1 MSDYISSISVFLAA
15 LTFISG
21 VNAWKREFIGRKKID
36 LYEKALNYMYKAR
49 ESISYIRM
57 PMSSQ
62 SEGST
67 RKKEPNETNEESE
80 ILDRAFVTMERFKKS
95 NTLFDEIR
103 ILHHQINLISDDA
116 TVNIF
121 NAFHSNLDK
130 LYKAARIHP
139 ELVLSQGNNPVE
151 PLNTQLMGNLR
162 IIYSPGDDEIEK
174 NVNDLLD
181 IISLLYSK
189 ELISRYNFCRNKE
202 FIKKIDR
209 IKSKYSDKK

>member
-1 MSDYISSISVFLAA
+1 MSDYISSLSVFLAA

-36 LYEKALNYMYKAR
+36 LYEKALNYIYKAR

-57 PMSSQ
+57 PISSQ

-67 RKKEPNETNEESE
+67 RKKGPNETSEESE

-121 NAFHSNLDK
+121 NTFHSNLDK
-130 LYKAARIHP
+130 LYRAARIHP
-139 ELVLSQGNNPVE
+139 QLVLNQGNKPVDS
-151 PLNTQLMGNLR
+151 LNTQLIENLR
-162 IIYSPGDDEIEK
+162 IIYSSGDDEIEN

-181 IISLLYSK
+181 IISLLYSR

-202 FIKKIDR
+202 FIKKINH
-209 IKSKYSDKK
+209 IKNKYNDKK